1 MPRRVNPLIHGVIKG
16 NCMVSKLNSNSLD
29 NEGCQTYVELRKLA
43 SDIIIWRTTLA
54 VSGHLS
60 LAWLTRNR

>member
-1 MPRRVNPLIHGVIKG
+1 MAQINITL
-16 NCMVSKLNSNSLD
+16 SDSQD
-29 NEGCQTYVELRKLA
+29 NEGRQTYVELRRLA

-60 LAWLTRNR
+60 LTWLTPNR